1 MEKILVVEDDPA
13 ILLGLEKNLRYE
25 GYEVLRAADGER
37 GLELAIDEQPDL
49 IVLDLML
56 PGMNGYEIC
65 RTVRRHDKDVAILI
79 LSAKGQETDKI
90 VGLDVGADDYVTK
103 PFSVKEVLARVR
115 ALLRRRRAA
124 QGELEP
130 FSFGRAEV
138 DFEGRTLRMDGAV
151 IDTSKKEWELLR
163 MLIRNRGRVLSRDQ
177 ILNKVWGFDYYG
189 TPRTI
194 DNFIQ
199 KLREKVED
207 DAANPAFIRT
217 VRGVG
222 YLFDA

>member
-25 GYEVLRAADGER
+25 GYEVLRASDGEL
-37 GLELAIDEQPDL
+37 GLELAVDERPDL

-56 PGMNGYEIC
+56 PGVNGYEIC

-79 LSAKGQETDKI
+79 LSAKGQEADKV

-130 FSFGRAEV
+130 FEFGRALV
-138 DFEGRTLRMDGAV
+138 DFEGRTLRVDGDV
-151 IDTSKKEWELLR
+151 VDTSKKEWELLR

-199 KLREKVED
+199 KLREKVEE
-207 DAANPAFIRT
+207 DAANPRYIRT

-222 YLFDA
+222 YLFEV